1 MIEGLS
7 CLPSVRLRHSNAP
20 LLKEREQFLQHLS
33 AQGLCRVSIRMT
45 AAYLL
50 HIVRIMALSELR
62 NVTVEEI
69 EAAGQVWATYVGP
82 ERRKSQLRGITK
94 YFVRRAKQWF
104 TFNGSLAP
112 APVPHFS
119 VQIEHYADAMRVRG
133 LAPPTI
139 YSYRKNAAT
148 FLRFVAQRHSTLGS
162 VRLSDV
168 YEYLTK
174 LRTSGNAN
182 KTIATQCHALRSFFT
197 HAEIMGWCVPGIPF
211 GIRGPRVSQYRG
223 PARGPAWKDVRRLV
237 QKTGEAGPK
246 ELRTR
251 AILFLLAVYGLRRS
265 EVARLELGDFDWRSE
280 TFMVRRAK
288 RRGIQYYP
296 IQYEVGEAII
306 SYLQHGRP
314 RCACRNLFVSLS
326 PPYRPFG
333 VVGISQSVNLKMKSM
348 DIESVNIG
356 PHALRHACATRL
368 LSQGSSLQEIA
379 DFMGHRDLN
388 SVSIYARYDTRLL
401 RKVAAFSLAR
411 VL

>member
-7 CLPSVRLRHSNAP
+7 CLPSVRLRHSSAP
-20 LLKEREQFLQHLS
+20 LLKEREEFLQHLS
-33 AQGLCRVSIRMT
+33 AQGLCHVSIRMT

-50 HIVRIMALSELR
+50 HIVRIMALTEFR
-62 NVTVEEI
+62 NVTIEEI
-69 EAAGQVWATYVGP
+69 EAAGQVWASYNGP
-82 ERRKSQLRGITK
+82 ERRKSHLRGITK
-94 YFVRRAKQWF
+94 YFVLRAKQWF

-112 APVPHFS
+112 APLPPFS
-119 VQIEHYADAMRVRG
+119 AQIEQYADAMRVRG
-133 LAPPTI
+133 LALATI
-139 YSYRKNAAT
+139 HSYRKNAAT
-148 FLRFVAQRHSTLGS
+148 FLRFVAPRHSTLGS

-174 LRTSGNAN
+174 LRSSGKAN

-197 HAEIMGWCVPGIPF
+197 YAEIMGWCVPGIPL
-211 GIRGPRVSQYRG
+211 GISSPRVSQYRG

-237 QKTGEAGPK
+237 QKTGEAGSK

-265 EVARLELGDFDWRSE
+265 EVARLQLGDFDWRSE

-288 RRGIQYYP
+288 NRAIQYFP

-306 SYLQHGRP
+306 DYLQNGRP
-314 RCACRNLFVSLS
+314 RCASRNLFVSLC
-326 PPYRPFG
+326 PPHSAFG
-333 VVGISQSVNLKMKSM
+333 VVGVSRSVHDRIKSV

-356 PHALRHACATRL
+356 PHSLRHACATRL
-368 LSQGSSLQEIA
+368 LSQGSSLPDIA
-379 DFMGHRDLN
+379 DFLGHRDLN
-388 SVSIYARYDTRLL
+388 SVSVYARYDARLL
-401 RKVAAFSLAR
+401 RKVVAFSLAG